1 MSQQINIQDHLLN
14 EARVSKN
21 EITVYL
27 INGYKMTGKI
37 IGFDNFII
45 VLDSEGKQMIIYKHA
60 ISTIIPSKILKI
72 KE

>member
-1 MSQQINIQDHLLN
+1 MNQQINIQDHLLN

-27 INGYKMTGKI
+27 INGYKMKGKI
-37 IGFDNFII
+37 TGFDNFII

-60 ISTIIPSKILKI
+60 ISTIIPSEILKI

>member
-1 MSQQINIQDHLLN
+1 MNQQINIQDHLLN
-14 EARVSKN
+14 EAKVNKN

-27 INGYKMTGKI
+27 KNGYKIKGKI

-45 VLDSEGKQMIIYKHA
+45 VLDSEGKEMIIYKHA
-60 ISTIIPSKILKI
+60 ISTIVPSEILKI

>member
-1 MSQQINIQDHLLN
+1 LNQQINIQDHLLN
-14 EARVSKN
+14 EAKVNKN

-27 INGYKMTGKI
+27 MNGYKIKGKI

-45 VLDSEGKQMIIYKHA
+45 VLDSEGKEMIIYKHA
-60 ISTIIPSKILKI
+60 ISTIVPSEILKI

>member
-1 MSQQINIQDHLLN
+1 MNQQINIQDHLLN
-14 EARVSKN
+14 EAKVNKN

-27 INGYKMTGKI
+27 MNGYKIKGKI

-45 VLDSEGKQMIIYKHA
+45 VLDSEGKEMIIYKHA
-60 ISTIIPSKILKI
+60 ISTIVPSEILKI